1 MKLNKITMLTAI
13 AGIFSATVATA
24 APVTGSAGTE
34 LHWDG
39 KVPFEFADE
48 GVILTALHGT
58 PLTEALKGGDLYIK
72 KDGTFESSTINLE
85 LHYRNCTT
93 AGVITSDGV
102 CDSGVGGAWVTG
114 DGADAIG
121 DLIKDSKWSLMN
133 NRFQVGGREDSELA
147 ATGEIRMDG
156 TKIEVG
162 GAEIPSTTGTAVFST
177 ANTMAP
183 AGAPAP
189 TTKYSVFA
197 SIIASTG
204 I

>member
-1 MKLNKITMLTAI
+1 MKFNKIAMLTAI
-13 AGIFSATVATA
+13 AGIFSATAVTA

-39 KVPFEFADE
+39 KIPFEFADE

-58 PLTEALKGGDLYIK
+58 PLTEALKGGDLYLQ
-72 KDGTFESSTINLE
+72 KDGTFESSSINLE
-85 LHYRNCTT
+85 LHYRKCDTS
-93 AGVITSDGV
+93 GVITSDGT
-102 CDSGVGGAWVTG
+102 CDTSAGGSWVPG
-114 DGADAIG
+114 DDAAAIG

-133 NRFQVGGREDSELA
+133 NRFQVGGRENAELA
-147 ATGEIRMDG
+147 ASGEIRMDG

-162 GAEIPSTTGTAVFST
+162 GAAVASTIGTAVFTT
-177 ANTMAP
+177 ANATAP
-183 AGAPAP
+183 AAVPAA